1 MKVQSAIHR
10 SIFADYR
17 KKRCKRRNSE
27 RCSKGICEE
36 AGMQYK
42 RCTRYLDQEP
52 KKLSRYNALS
62 DMNGPVTHHAH
73 KLALRQGIRHVPSL
87 RLLQRK
93 AAQSLYRS

>member
-10 SIFADYR
+10 SIFADNR

-27 RCSKGICEE
+27 RCSKEICEE
-36 AGMQYK
+36 VSMQYK

-73 KLALRQGIRHVPSL
+73 KLALRRRHKTCAISSTSSKEGSTDSV
-87 RLLQRK
+87 
-93 AAQSLYRS
+93 

>member
-17 KKRCKRRNSE
+17 QKRCKRRNSE
-27 RCSKGICEE
+27 RCSKEICEE
-36 AGMQYK
+36 VGMQYK

-62 DMNGPVTHHAH
+62 DMNDPVTHHAH
-73 KLALRQGIRHVPSL
+73 KLALRRRHKTCAISSTSSKEGCTESV
-87 RLLQRK
+87 
-93 AAQSLYRS
+93 